1 MLKFKLSYDTAT
13 AVTLGMAL
21 ALQGGAYAQTVSS
34 EDDAND
40 TWTLEVVSVTAE
52 KQEESSQDVPV
63 TLTVFSG
70 DTADALNVVAV
81 EDLVRFTP
89 GLNVQQ
95 SDQART
101 RVRIRGVGS
110 RKFDV
115 GSDPSVGVFIDEVYM
130 PRFSGQEFALLDV
143 ERIEVLKGPQGTLF
157 GRNTPGGAISI
168 ISRDPSDEF
177 EGFAEVGLADRGG
190 YSFKGSVAG
199 AMSETLRGS
208 LNYGEQFQGG
218 YIENALTGT
227 ENDETSRAARGKLV
241 YEPSNDLKITGSL
254 QFTEVDADGI
264 IGASL
269 ATNPDGTTIPLLG
282 FPPNTPAPASASRSE
297 PSLDIDGEL
306 NMKSVLPILR
316 IEKGIG
322 DFTLTSISSYLDH
335 ELEVIEDFDR
345 LPLEIGFTSIDESS
359 ETFSQEFRI
368 SNDNL
373 IAGVFYY
380 NDDAYR
386 SDGFNWLEESL
397 PFALAMGSASD
408 FTNVELET
416 ESWAIFGQYRFD
428 FNDQLSLT
436 VGGRYTDDTKD
447 YTLSAVSPTPGV
459 PVVVAPYSL
468 DGELNFD
475 SFDPKVSVEYRP
487 NDTVLLFASYNQG
500 YKSGGVQFTATS
512 IDLARQTFDPE
523 EIDAYEVGIKSDL
536 LDDRLR
542 LNASAFFYEYSD
554 LQQQRVEIIGG
565 APSAVTR
572 NAAQAEI
579 QGLEMDV
586 TWIATDELLFR
597 LGYNYLDATFDEF
610 IGTAGAD
617 LSGNPLP
624 NSPEHTLSASV
635 DYQKRLPNDWT
646 LGLGTD
652 WFWTDDQNY
661 DVFTDDP
668 FTQQEAY
675 DTGQIRVTLDS
686 PDDRFNFTL
695 YAENVTDEEF
705 TNSLVRRSSEVLD
718 TVTDGTRYGAR
729 LRVNF

>member
-1 MLKFKLSYDTAT
+1 
-13 AVTLGMAL
+13 
-21 ALQGGAYAQTVSS
+21 
-34 EDDAND
+34 
-40 TWTLEVVSVTAE
+40 
-52 KQEESSQDVPV
+52 
-63 TLTVFSG
+63 
-70 DTADALNVVAV
+70 
-81 EDLVRFTP
+81 
-89 GLNVQQ
+89 
-95 SDQART
+95 
-101 RVRIRGVGS
+101 
-110 RKFDV
+110 
-115 GSDPSVGVFIDEVYM
+115 
-130 PRFSGQEFALLDV
+130 
-143 ERIEVLKGPQGTLF
+143 
-157 GRNTPGGAISI
+157 
-168 ISRDPSDEF
+168 
-177 EGFAEVGLADRGG
+177 
-190 YSFKGSVAG
+190 
-199 AMSETLRGS
+199 
-208 LNYGEQFQGG
+208 
-218 YIENALTGT
+218 
-227 ENDETSRAARGKLV
+227 
-241 YEPSNDLKITGSL
+241 
-254 QFTEVDADGI
+254 
-264 IGASL
+264 
-269 ATNPDGTTIPLLG
+269 
-282 FPPNTPAPASASRSE
+282 
-297 PSLDIDGEL
+297 
-306 NMKSVLPILR
+306 
-316 IEKGIG
+316 
-322 DFTLTSISSYLDH
+322 
-335 ELEVIEDFDR
+335 
-345 LPLEIGFTSIDESS
+345 
-359 ETFSQEFRI
+359 
-368 SNDNL
+368 
-373 IAGVFYY
+373 
-380 NDDAYR
+380 
-386 SDGFNWLEESL
+386 
-397 PFALAMGSASD
+397 
-408 FTNVELET
+408 
-416 ESWAIFGQYRFD
+416 
-428 FNDQLSLT
+428 
-436 VGGRYTDDTKD
+436 
-447 YTLSAVSPTPGV
+447 
-459 PVVVAPYSL
+459 
-468 DGELNFD
+468 
-475 SFDPKVSVEYRP
+475 
-487 NDTVLLFASYNQG
+487 ASYNQG

-579 QGLEMDV
+579 QGVEIDV

-597 LGYNYLDATFDEF
+597 FGYNYLDATFDEF

>member
-269 ATNPDGTTIPLLG
+269 ATNP
-282 FPPNTPAPASASRSE
+282 
-297 PSLDIDGEL
+297 
-306 NMKSVLPILR
+306 
-316 IEKGIG
+316 
-322 DFTLTSISSYLDH
+322 
-335 ELEVIEDFDR
+335 
-345 LPLEIGFTSIDESS
+345 
-359 ETFSQEFRI
+359 
-368 SNDNL
+368 
-373 IAGVFYY
+373 
-380 NDDAYR
+380 
-386 SDGFNWLEESL
+386 
-397 PFALAMGSASD
+397 
-408 FTNVELET
+408 
-416 ESWAIFGQYRFD
+416 
-428 FNDQLSLT
+428 
-436 VGGRYTDDTKD
+436 
-447 YTLSAVSPTPGV
+447 
-459 PVVVAPYSL
+459 
-468 DGELNFD
+468 
-475 SFDPKVSVEYRP
+475 
-487 NDTVLLFASYNQG
+487 
-500 YKSGGVQFTATS
+500 
-512 IDLARQTFDPE
+512 
-523 EIDAYEVGIKSDL
+523 
-536 LDDRLR
+536 
-542 LNASAFFYEYSD
+542 
-554 LQQQRVEIIGG
+554 
-565 APSAVTR
+565 
-572 NAAQAEI
+572 
-579 QGLEMDV
+579 
-586 TWIATDELLFR
+586 
-597 LGYNYLDATFDEF
+597 
-610 IGTAGAD
+610 
-617 LSGNPLP
+617 
-624 NSPEHTLSASV
+624 
-635 DYQKRLPNDWT
+635 
-646 LGLGTD
+646 
-652 WFWTDDQNY
+652 
-661 DVFTDDP
+661 
-668 FTQQEAY
+668 
-675 DTGQIRVTLDS
+675 
-686 PDDRFNFTL
+686 
-695 YAENVTDEEF
+695 
-705 TNSLVRRSSEVLD
+705 
-718 TVTDGTRYGAR
+718 
-729 LRVNF
+729 